1 MHGGQAEQGRN
12 ALGALLAERARRQ
25 PQRLAYQFLP
35 DACDPAAGGALP
47 GLDYAGLHRRAQAVV
62 RALRGVARGGG
73 AAPPRVLIGCP
84 PGLDFVVALFGCLQA
99 GAVAVPMP
107 APQRRDD
114 PARWPRV
121 VADAAPA
128 AILTVGALVPALRKL
143 LVARDAPA
151 LVEVDALGEAD
162 GEPLAAAAPQAP
174 ALLQYTSGSTRTP
187 RGVVVSHANL
197 AHNLGCIERL
207 FGHDEHSRGLV
218 WLPPY
223 HDMGLVGGLLQP
235 LYAGFPVTLMSP
247 QSFLQR
253 PLRWLQAIA
262 ALRISSSGGPD
273 FAYAHA
279 ARRAA
284 QAAEADLRGLDLSC
298 WRVAFVGA
306 EPVRAATLARFAEAF
321 GRCGFDAA
329 AFLPCY
335 GLAESTLLV
344 AGAHGRPRTLRLQR
358 DALAQRR
365 VQPLAAQAQ
374 GGLTLVGC
382 GAAVGA
388 EVVVVDGAQRPVA
401 AGEVG
406 ELWLHGPSVGTG
418 YWGDRSDG
426 GDGGGGGDGPDG
438 GGAVFGARLPGDAR
452 RFLRS
457 GDLGF
462 VHDGALY
469 LTGRLR
475 DLIILRGRNVAPQD
489 LEHCAAGAHPAL
501 AAGGCAAFTVE
512 RDGHEDGAALVLAAE
527 LDRAQRHRLD
537 ADAVFAALRAA
548 LQREHGVQAAAIVL
562 VRPQSLPRTPSGK
575 LRRHRCAHDWQH
587 GTLAEVARWN
597 LPALR
602 PGADA
607 EPLLQWLRDYAEQ
620 HLDARLMDERRS
632 LSPALVLD
640 FGNRGLLGLQVPAR
654 WGGPGL
660 SHAGFLRVVEQLA
673 AIDATLGLFVGLNNV
688 LGLRP
693 LLRYGS
699 DAQRER
705 WLPQLAAGRVLA
717 AFALTEPGAGS
728 NPNALRASAL
738 PHGGGWLLQGRKW
751 WSGSAA
757 WAGLTH
763 VFVREHD
770 AGGRALGISA
780 FALPRGRAGLR
791 QGAEALTFGM
801 RAMVQNAV
809 HLDGVPVSD
818 DDRLGAPGQG
828 LAIAQDAMGYGRLTI
843 AAACVGGMQ
852 RCAQLMLRY
861 ASRRQVAGGR
871 LLEQPALRARL
882 EEITCGITLL
892 RALVGRL
899 AATLDGGADVADE
912 ALAACK
918 VLAPELYWQAVD
930 ALMQA
935 LGGRGYMEP
944 SGVPQML
951 RDARVLRIFEGPT
964 EALAAHLGACLRRR
978 PQPLLE
984 LARGTPAAA
993 ALQGLA
999 DAAAA
1004 RPTRAV
1010 EFGAAAAWGL
1020 AWSALDAGDAATQ
1033 RWARQRFDAARAH
1046 ALRDG
1051 EPAAA
1056 DALAQRV
1063 AGYAAA
1069 IGDLEIGGI
1078 GEERTLDPLLRREE
1092 PAAPIV
1098 PAASAAPAAAA
1109 PAGAAASAPAAAAI
1123 ETWLA
1128 DWLAARLG
1136 IAAQRIDR
1144 DAAIAELGVDSLLAV
1159 ELVEALEQAF
1169 APRRP
1174 LDATLAWSHPS
1185 LRALAAHVAGEAVP
1199 APAADALSDA
1209 ELAAALADELAAGR

>member
-1 MHGGQAEQGRN
+1 MVRAEGGQAEGGGDS
-12 ALGALLAERARRQ
+12 LGALLAWRARQQ
-25 PQRLAYQFLP
+25 PQRVAFRFLP
-35 DACDPAAGGALP
+35 DAAKPAEAALQP
-47 GLDYAGLHRRAQAVV
+47 LNHRDLQRRAQAVV
-62 RALRGVARGGG
+62 RALSGLPRPSADTV
-73 AAPPRVLIGCP
+73 PPRVLIGCP
-84 PGLDFVVALFGCLQA
+84 PGLDFVAALFGCLQA
-99 GAVAVPMP
+99 GVVAVPMP
-107 APQRRDD
+107 MPHRRDEA
-114 PARWPRV
+114 ARWPGV
-121 VADAAPA
+121 MTDAVPLAV
-128 AILTVGALVPALRKL
+128 LTVASRCDTLRELLAGHALPPLI
-143 LVARDAPA
+143 
-151 LVEVDALGEAD
+151 EVDRLGAAD
-162 GEPLAAAAPQAP
+162 GEDVAEVAPAQA
-174 ALLQYTSGSTRTP
+174 ALLQYSSGSTRTP
-187 RGVVVSHANL
+187 RGVLISHANL
-197 AHNLGCIERL
+197 AHNLGRIQAL
-207 FGHDEHSRGLV
+207 FGHDAHSRGLV

-223 HDMGLVGGLLQP
+223 HDMGLIGGLLQP

-253 PLRWLQAIA
+253 PLRWLQAISA
-262 ALRISSSGGPD
+262 FGISSSGGPD

-284 QAAEADLRGLDLSC
+284 GADLKGLELSH

-306 EPVRAATLARFAEAF
+306 EPVRAATLSRFAAAF
-321 GRCGFDAA
+321 APCGFDAA

-358 DALAQRR
+358 EALAQRR
-365 VQPLAAQAQ
+365 VQPADD
-374 GGLTLVGC
+374 GPVLVSC
-382 GAAVGA
+382 GAPAGTD
-388 EVVVVDGAQRPVA
+388 VVVVNEQQQPAA

-406 ELWLHGPSVGTG
+406 ELWLHGPSVSPG
-418 YWGDRSDG
+418 YGCGDAAPFD
-426 GDGGGGGDGPDG
+426 
-438 GGAVFGARLPGDAR
+438 ARLPADPR

-462 VHDGALY
+462 LHEGALY
-469 LTGRLR
+469 VTGRLR
-475 DLIILRGRNVAPQD
+475 DLVILRGRNFAPQD
-489 LEHCAAGAHPAL
+489 LEHAAESAHPAL

-512 RDGHEDGAALVLAAE
+512 QGDAAALVLLAE
-527 LDRAQRHRLD
+527 VERTQRRQLD
-537 ADAVFAALRAA
+537 ADAVCAALRAA

-562 VRPQSLPRTPSGK
+562 VRPQSLPRTASGK
-575 LRRHRCAHDWQH
+575 LRRHRCAQDFQA
-587 GTLAEVARWN
+587 GTLAELARWT
-597 LPALR
+597 LPAFAADR
-602 PGADA
+602 APAVAPGADA
-607 EPLLQWLRDYAEQ
+607 EPLLAWLRDYAER
-620 HLDARLMDERRS
+620 HLDTRLMDERRS

-654 WGGPGL
+654 WGGAGL

-693 LLRYGS
+693 LLCFGS
-699 DAQRER
+699 EVQRER

-738 PHGGGWLLQGRKW
+738 PHGGGWLLQGQKW

-763 VFVREHD
+763 VFVREQSAD
-770 AGGRALGISA
+770 GRAVGISA
-780 FALPRGRAGLR
+780 FMLPRGRAGLR

-809 HLDGVPVSD
+809 HLDGVPVTGE
-818 DDRLGAPGQG
+818 DRLGAPGQG

-843 AAACVGGMQ
+843 AAACVGGMK

-871 LLEQPALRARL
+871 LLDQPALRARL
-882 EEITCGITLL
+882 EDIGHGIGLL
-892 RALVGRL
+892 QALVARL
-899 AATLDGGADVADE
+899 AALADRGAELPEEV
-912 ALAACK
+912 LAACK
-918 VLAPELYWQAVD
+918 VLAPELYGQAAD

-978 PQPLLE
+978 PQPLR
-984 LARGTPAAA
+984 AWAADTPAAA
-993 ALQGLA
+993 PLQALA
-999 DAAAA
+999 EAAGSHA
-1004 RPTRAV
+1004 TRGV
-1010 EFGAAAAWGL
+1010 EFGIAAAWAVGW
-1020 AWSALDAGDAATQ
+1020 AALQAEDTSTQ
-1033 RWARQRFDAARAH
+1033 AWARQQFETARAQ
-1046 ALRDG
+1046 AQRAG

-1056 DALAQRV
+1056 GALAQRI
-1063 AGYAAA
+1063 AAYAAA

-1078 GEERTLDPLLRREE
+1078 GEERALDPLLRR
-1092 PAAPIV
+1092 AAPLEVTAATV
-1098 PAASAAPAAAA
+1098 PAPPAAAL
-1109 PAGAAASAPAAAAI
+1109 GAAVATPAAAV
-1123 ETWLA
+1123 ERWLA

-1136 IAAQRIDR
+1136 ITAGAIDR
-1144 DAAIAELGVDSLLAV
+1144 DAAVAELGVDSLLAV
-1159 ELVEALEQAF
+1159 ELVQALEQAF
-1169 APRRP
+1169 ALCEP

-1185 LRALAAHVAGEAVP
+1185 LRALAAYVAERAGARGAMPPLETLGE
-1199 APAADALSDA
+1199 A
-1209 ELAAALADELAAGR
+1209 ELARLLADELAATR